1 MQKKGQGLEALAG
14 DWGQRPQ
21 GLKKGRCVLDG
32 IFNIYKEKGFTS
44 HDVVAVVR
52 KTIHMKKVG
61 HTGTLDPDA
70 EGVLPI
76 CVGRATKLSDII
88 MDGRKS
94 YRAVLRLG
102 ITTTTEDASGEVLET
117 RPVEFDEEKIC
128 RAALSFIGKQEQI
141 PPMYSAIKVNGK
153 KLYELAREGKEIERK
168 ARLIEI
174 YDIRIRRFLPPDAVE
189 LDVDCSKGTY
199 IRTLCADIGKALGC
213 GGHMAELLRTAA
225 GAFTIENAVRLSQL
239 KEWAEQEQAEN
250 HLLSMEQALRE
261 FPKIR
266 IAERFTKLLVNGA
279 RLPEYSFA
287 EQGGAFAGGET
298 AAVYDSAG
306 NLTGLY
312 TVHKDE
318 AGLYVKPLKMLI

>member
-1 MQKKGQGLEALAG
+1 M
-14 DWGQRPQ
+14 
-21 GLKKGRCVLDG
+21 
-32 IFNIYKEKGFTS
+32 
-44 HDVVAVVR
+44 
-52 KTIHMKKVG
+52 
-61 HTGTLDPDA
+61 
-70 EGVLPI
+70 
-76 CVGRATKLSDII
+76 
-88 MDGRKS
+88 
-94 YRAVLRLG
+94 
-102 ITTTTEDASGEVLET
+102 
-117 RPVEFDEEKIC
+117 
-128 RAALSFIGKQEQI
+128 
-141 PPMYSAIKVNGK
+141 
-153 KLYELAREGKEIERK
+153 
-168 ARLIEI
+168 IEI
-174 YDIRIRRFLPPDAVE
+174 YDIRIRCFLPPDAVE

-225 GAFTIENAVRLSQL
+225 GAFTIENSVRLSQL
-239 KEWAEQEQAEN
+239 KEWAEQGQAEN

>member
-1 MQKKGQGLEALAG
+1 MGQSPTVLA
-14 DWGQRPQ
+14 
-21 GLKKGRCVLDG
+21 LKKGRCVLDG

-94 YRAVLRLG
+94 YRTVLRLG
-102 ITTTTEDASGEVLET
+102 ITTTTEDASGEILAT
-117 RPVEFDEEKIC
+117 CPVEFDEEKIR
-128 RAALSFIGKQEQI
+128 RAVLSFIGKQEQI

-199 IRTLCADIGKALGC
+199 IRTLCADVGKALDC

-239 KEWAEQEQAEN
+239 KEWAEQGQAEN
-250 HLLSMEQALRE
+250 HQLSMEQALRE
-261 FPKIR
+261 FPKIH

-279 RLPEYSFA
+279 RLPAHSFA
-287 EQGGAFAGGET
+287 EQGGAFAEGET

>member
-1 MQKKGQGLEALAG
+1 M
-14 DWGQRPQ
+14 
-21 GLKKGRCVLDG
+21 
-32 IFNIYKEKGFTS
+32 
-44 HDVVAVVR
+44 
-52 KTIHMKKVG
+52 
-61 HTGTLDPDA
+61 
-70 EGVLPI
+70 
-76 CVGRATKLSDII
+76 
-88 MDGRKS
+88 
-94 YRAVLRLG
+94 
-102 ITTTTEDASGEVLET
+102 
-117 RPVEFDEEKIC
+117 EFDEEKIC

-225 GAFTIENAVRLSQL
+225 GAFTIENSVRLSQL
-239 KEWAEQEQAEN
+239 KEWAEQGQAEN

-287 EQGGAFAGGET
+287 EQGGAFAEGET
-298 AAVYDSAG
+298 AAVYDSTG

>member
-1 MQKKGQGLEALAG
+1 M
-14 DWGQRPQ
+14 
-21 GLKKGRCVLDG
+21 DG

-117 RPVEFDEEKIC
+117 RPVEFDEEKIR

-168 ARLIEI
+168 ARMIEI
-174 YDIRIRRFLPPDAVE
+174 YDIRIRCFLPPDAVE
-189 LDVDCSKGTY
+189 MDVDCSKGTY

-225 GAFTIENAVRLSQL
+225 GAFTIENSVRLSQL
-239 KEWAEQEQAEN
+239 KEWAEQGQAEN

-261 FPKIR
+261 FRKIR

-287 EQGGAFAGGET
+287 EQGGAFAEGET
-298 AAVYDSAG
+298 VAVYDSAG

>member
-1 MQKKGQGLEALAG
+1 M
-14 DWGQRPQ
+14 
-21 GLKKGRCVLDG
+21 DG

-117 RPVEFDEEKIC
+117 RSVEFDEEKI
-128 RAALSFIGKQEQI
+128 RRTVLSFIGKQEQI

-279 RLPEYSFA
+279 RLPAHSFTEQGRAFA
-287 EQGGAFAGGET
+287 EGET

-312 TVHKDE
+312 TVRKDE
-318 AGLYVKPLKMLI
+318 AGLYIKPLKMLI